1 MGDRG
6 NELKSFSN
14 KKLKECKELCE
25 SVSGCTSITYEDSTL
40 VCKLRDKIFTT
51 DETFEDGRYDG
62 EHGPHIIVLAV
73 SVERDVVVSILLF
86 K

>member
-51 DETFEDGRYDG
+51 DDTFEDGRYDG
-62 EHGPHIIVLAV
+62 GTWTTYYRTC
-73 SVERDVVVSILLF
+73 SKCRERCCCQYFVI
-86 K
+86 